1 MKAIIECLGTK
12 NAGYTRQEISR
23 LTGISAGGTL
33 SDDIE
38 ALMASDFVIKYEP
51 FGMGARDECYKLV
64 DPFCIFYL
72 KFVKG
77 KRSLDGSFW
86 LENLASQKIISW
98 RGFAF
103 ENVCFNH
110 VSQIKKALGISGVNT
125 SQSLWSKREDDAD
138 GTQID
143 MIIER
148 ADNVVNMCE
157 SKFYSNEFIVNKGY
171 HRTLIN
177 RQGLLEKEISSGK
190 SIHNTLI
197 TTYGLKYNEY
207 STFFD
212 NVITMGALF
221 DC

>member
-1 MKAIIECLGTK
+1 
-12 NAGYTRQEISR
+12 
-23 LTGISAGGTL
+23 
-33 SDDIE
+33 
-38 ALMASDFVIKYEP
+38 
-51 FGMGARDECYKLV
+51 
-64 DPFCIFYL
+64 
-72 KFVKG
+72 VKG